1 MEPKC
6 ALALSATAV
15 SYIATF
21 LHTRLT
27 AYQIEWAFTLWS
39 SLDITIA
46 ALAEENTKKR
56 KHPGKAVAKVVNKTT
71 GKDSVASKF
80 GIDRWGAS
88 ARMFLASAN
97 NLREGS
103 FVKIVEKTQ
112 VYVKAQ
118 SSAGQR
124 GTTIIGDLEDSDIE
138 QAILADVSDAE
149 DECKSLLSLF
159 YINLIH
165 LCRNPMFHPLNAA
178 PDSDLESES

>member
-1 MEPKC
+1 
-6 ALALSATAV
+6 V

-124 GTTIIGDLEDSDIE
+124 GTTIIGDLEDSD
-138 QAILADVSDAE
+138 DE